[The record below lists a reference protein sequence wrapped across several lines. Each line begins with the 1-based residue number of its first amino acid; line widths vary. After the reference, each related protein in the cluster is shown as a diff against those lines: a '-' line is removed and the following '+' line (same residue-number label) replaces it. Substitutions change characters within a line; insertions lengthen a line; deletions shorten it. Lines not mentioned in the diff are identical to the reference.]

1 MAERPELALMSESMR
16 EAVRALAER
25 CTVAVVSGRD
35 RRDVER
41 LVGLDSLVYA
51 GSHGF
56 DIAGHGF
63 PLGPEAEVVFQ
74 RELERATEELGK
86 RTAGIEGVSVE
97 PKRYAVAVHYPIV
110 SEQSRRKTKEVVE
123 AVAALYP
130 ELQLG
135 EGKGVYEF
143 RPGVD
148 WDKGRAVLWLLE
160 ALGHNRPDVLPIY
173 LGDDLTD
180 EDAFQVLQ
188 GRGLGIVVGDLEGRP
203 TRAQYSLSSCTE
215 VEQFLRK
222 LTAALRT
229 G

>member
-1 MAERPELALMSESMR
+1 MSESMR

-35 RRDVER
+35 RLDVER

-63 PLGPEAEVVFQ
+63 PLGPEAEVVF
-74 RELERATEELGK
+74 RRALERAAEELRK

-97 PKRYAVAVHYPIV
+97 PKRYAVAVHYPIA
-110 SEQSRRKTKEVVE
+110 SEHSRGQTREVVE

-130 ELQLG
+130 ELHLG

-143 RPGVD
+143 RPGVG
-148 WDKGRAVLWLLE
+148 WDKGQAVLSLLK
-160 ALGHNRPDVLPIY
+160 ALGLDRPDVLPIY

-180 EDAFQVLQ
+180 EDAFQVLED
-188 GRGLGIVVGDLEGRP
+188 RGLGIVVGDLQRRP
-203 TRAQYSLSSCTE
+203 TRAHYSLSSCAE
-215 VEQFLRK
+215 VERFLRE
-222 LTAALRT
+222 LTAALRA